1 MKVMEEIEI
10 KKKLERFSNLQSLP
24 QVIVRI
30 KRISED
36 PNASAADLANCIISD
51 HHLTSR
57 VLRMANSVFYR
68 GQSRKICTVT
78 RAIVLMGFR
87 AIRNIAVSMGIYQM
101 VNQLSRGGKFDIVAF
116 WIRSLGC
123 GLIAKFLCERIK
135 RPDLIE
141 LAFISGFMHD
151 IGEPM
156 LAGAFPKEY
165 EEILRLKG
173 GQLDAYKTERV
184 LLGIDHM
191 RAGDIMARRWN
202 LPSELIKSIAKHHRV
217 KKQPDEKSKDLL
229 VDIVYL
235 ADCIYPCLM
244 NETSQNSSTYASII
258 KRTQKIIN
266 VSKFDMM
273 DLLSVCRDQ
282 MVEIAEDLEVDIESQ
297 FESSKLSE
305 DDTDKMQYEINV
317 RDMQLSFLHNATDAL
332 MEAKSSDEILQ
343 VLCEAIFR
351 GLQMG
356 RVILFVF
363 DPKWDSFTGK
373 VGFGLESQQEVQA
386 LCFSAKTGLFK
397 EMREQ
402 GKAVSVGDENRE
414 HYESLITSDEGER
427 LKPLAF
433 ITVPI
438 KIMSEVRYVL
448 FVDGP
453 NKAVPIED
461 KALRSIVS
469 LSHQCAI
476 TLERN
481 LFMKKLN
488 ISQTSL
494 SK

>member
-1 MKVMEEIEI
+1 MKALKDNEI
-10 KKKLERFSNLQSLP
+10 KKRLERFSNLQSLP
-24 QVIVRI
+24 QVIIRI

-51 HHLTSR
+51 HQLTSR

-87 AIRNIAVSMGIYQM
+87 PIRNIAVSMGVYQM
-101 VNQLSRGGKFDIVAF
+101 VNQLSRCGKFDIIAF

-123 GLIAKFLCERIK
+123 GLIAKFLCEKINK
-135 RPDLIE
+135 FDLIE

-156 LAGAFPKEY
+156 LAGAFPREY
-165 EEILRLKG
+165 DEILKLKG
-173 GQLDAYKTERV
+173 GQHDVYKTERV

-202 LPSELIKSIAKHHRV
+202 LPPELINPIAKHHRV
-217 KKQPDEKSKDLL
+217 KKQPDEKSRDLL

-235 ADCIYPCLM
+235 ADRIFPYLM
-244 NETSQNSSTYASII
+244 SETSQDSSTYATLI
-258 KRTQKIIN
+258 KQTQKIIK

-282 MVEIAEDLEVDIESQ
+282 MVEIAEDLEVDIESM
-297 FESSKLSE
+297 FDSSKLAE
-305 DDTDKMQYEINV
+305 DDTDKMQQEIKS
-317 RDMQLSFLHNATDAL
+317 RDMRLSFLYNATDAL
-332 MEAKSSDEILQ
+332 LEAKSSDEILQ
-343 VLCEAIFR
+343 VFCEAVYR
-351 GLQMG
+351 GLLMG
-356 RVILFVF
+356 RVILFAF
-363 DPKWDSFTGK
+363 DPKKKSFTGK

-386 LCFSAKTGLFK
+386 LCFSAQNGLFK

-414 HYESLITSDEGER
+414 LLESFENSNDGER

-433 ITVPI
+433 VAIPI
-438 KIMSEVRYVL
+438 RILGDVRYVL
-448 FVDGP
+448 FVDAP
-453 NKAVPIED
+453 SKAIPVEKEAI
-461 KALRSIVS
+461 RSMVS
-469 LSHQCAI
+469 LASQCAI

-481 LFMKKLN
+481 LFMTKLN
-488 ISQTSL
+488 LQQTSL